1 MLPNSGPIGDYIKY
15 AKGFQQ
21 QPLIMPAMV
30 KPLDVIRKDI
40 GRLTKVKDVQVYLV
54 LRKNVSD
61 LIAKMLSKSFSHN
74 TSGKEG

>member
-54 LRKNVSD
+54 LRKKCFWFD
-61 LIAKMLSKSFSHN
+61 C
-74 TSGKEG
+74 